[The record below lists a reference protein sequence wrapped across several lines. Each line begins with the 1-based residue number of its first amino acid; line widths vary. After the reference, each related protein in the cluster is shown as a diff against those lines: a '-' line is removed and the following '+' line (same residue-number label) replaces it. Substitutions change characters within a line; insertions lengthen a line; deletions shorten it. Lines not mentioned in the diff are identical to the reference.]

1 MGKAWEAFKNLA
13 GDEKIVIEVG
23 GNGIPSWAW
32 YLLALLLVCLY
43 VAYNFLTGYKQ
54 GKRGCELFIH
64 TLASLFIAI
73 GKLMARGSAH
83 TRSHDHTAS
92 TTGGSGST
100 ML

>member
-13 GDEKIVIEVG
+13 GEEKIVIEVG

-54 GKRGCELFIH
+54 GKRGCDLFIH
-64 TLASLFIAI
+64 TLAALFIAV

-83 TRSHDHTAS
+83 QRNHSHTAS
-92 TTGGSGST
+92 ITGMSGST
-100 ML
+100 IV